1 MKKII
6 YIINLKSLI
15 NTYKLYIN
23 MDSKIHIKYI
33 VFAKEMLKLMEFQK
47 YINIHQNFNKK
58 SVLINYFEELY
69 NYISNFDSIINDKK
83 NNIINMIKTLI
94 TEKIIVNTEYLEN
107 DLIFEE
113 DYLITL
119 EIFKLILEYD
129 ELEIEKKEKKLI
141 KKFNKIRLD

>member
-1 MKKII
+1 
-6 YIINLKSLI
+6 
-15 NTYKLYIN
+15 

-33 VFAKEMLKLMEFQK
+33 VFAKEMIKLMEFQK

-58 SVLINYFEELY
+58 SVLIDYFEELY
-69 NYISNFDSIINDKK
+69 NYISNFECKYNEKK
-83 NNIINMIKTLI
+83 YNIINMIKTLI

-119 EIFKLILEYD
+119 EILKLILEYD
-129 ELEIEKKEKKLI
+129 KIEDNPDDLKSKIIEKKLI